1 MRLKTALAA
10 LFAGSMLAGPVFA
23 QGDRPWMNA
32 KLTPDQRAALLQ
44 PQLTLDEEFELIRGD
59 LGLPSHSGRDKDAK
73 GSAGFVPGIPRLGV
87 PDLQESDASLGVA
100 NPLNVRKGDGA
111 TPLPSGL
118 ALASTFDPA
127 LAYAGGKMIGHEA
140 IGKGF
145 NVLLAGGVNL
155 ARDPRNGRNFEYLGE
170 DPLLAATLDSEAIK
184 GVQSN
189 GVISTIKHFA
199 LNDQETGRMVLD
211 ARMDEAAMRE
221 SDLLAFE
228 MAIEAGRPGS
238 VMCAY
243 NQVNGAYACQ
253 NDHLLNDI
261 LKGDWRYP
269 GFVMSDWG
277 AVHGPG
283 DAMKGLDQ
291 ESAAIT
297 DAKSWFGKPLRDEV
311 DAGRIPRARIDDM
324 VRRILRSMF
333 AEGLFDRPALTA
345 PLDYEADAR
354 AAQAVA
360 EAGSV
365 LLKNDGLLPLSP
377 KLRRIVLIG
386 GHADVGVLSG
396 GGSSQVIPV
405 GGAALSIKA
414 PSGEH
419 NPMAAFRVI
428 VYDPSSPLKAIKA
441 AAPDAVV
448 EYVDGSDPKLAA
460 ARARGADVAIVFA
473 TQWMIEGYDAPNL
486 SLPDDQ
492 DALIAAVAAA
502 NPNTAVVLETGNP
515 VLTPWLGQTGAVLE
529 AWYPGAKGGE
539 AIANLLFGRTNPSGR
554 LPITFP
560 GSEAELPRPTVPG
573 AGGPIK
579 ASFTVDYPEGAN
591 VGYRWYERTGAKPL
605 FPFGYGL
612 SYTTF
617 AYSGLKATGGQTLQA
632 SVAVKNTGR
641 REGADVVQVY
651 AAPPGGM
658 RRLIGFRKVTLKPGE
673 SRRVSVVADPR
684 LIATFDVAQHGWH
697 VAAGDYAVAAGGSSA
712 DPPLT
717 KKVKLQERRM
727 AP

>member
-44 PQLTLDEEFELIRGD
+44 PQMTLDEEFELIRGD

-291 ESAAIT
+291 ESAAT
-297 DAKSWFGKPLRDEV
+297 SPTPSPGSASRCGTRWPPGAFP
-311 DAGRIPRARIDDM
+311 
-324 VRRILRSMF
+324 
-333 AEGLFDRPALTA
+333 
-345 PLDYEADAR
+345 AR
-354 AAQAVA
+354 ASTTWCAASSA
-360 EAGSV
+360 
-365 LLKNDGLLPLSP
+365 PCSP
-377 KLRRIVLIG
+377 KG
-386 GHADVGVLSG
+386 CS
-396 GGSSQVIPV
+396 
-405 GGAALSIKA
+405 
-414 PSGEH
+414 
-419 NPMAAFRVI
+419 
-428 VYDPSSPLKAIKA
+428 
-441 AAPDAVV
+441 
-448 EYVDGSDPKLAA
+448 
-460 ARARGADVAIVFA
+460 
-473 TQWMIEGYDAPNL
+473 
-486 SLPDDQ
+486 
-492 DALIAAVAAA
+492 
-502 NPNTAVVLETGNP
+502 TG
-515 VLTPWLGQTGAVLE
+515 
-529 AWYPGAKGGE
+529 
-539 AIANLLFGRTNPSGR
+539 
-554 LPITFP
+554 
-560 GSEAELPRPTVPG
+560 PR
-573 AGGPIK
+573 
-579 ASFTVDYPEGAN
+579 
-591 VGYRWYERTGAKPL
+591 
-605 FPFGYGL
+605 
-612 SYTTF
+612 
-617 AYSGLKATGGQTLQA
+617 
-632 SVAVKNTGR
+632 
-641 REGADVVQVY
+641 
-651 AAPPGGM
+651 
-658 RRLIGFRKVTLKPGE
+658 
-673 SRRVSVVADPR
+673 
-684 LIATFDVAQHGWH
+684 
-697 VAAGDYAVAAGGSSA
+697 
-712 DPPLT
+712 
-717 KKVKLQERRM
+717 
-727 AP
+727 